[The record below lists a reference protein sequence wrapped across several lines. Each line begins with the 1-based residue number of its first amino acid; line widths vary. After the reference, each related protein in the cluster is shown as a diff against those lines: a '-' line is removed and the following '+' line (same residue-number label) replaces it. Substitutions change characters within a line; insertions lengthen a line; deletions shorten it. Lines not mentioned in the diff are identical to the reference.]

1 VHRRTVLLPLTV
13 VLLVTA
19 ALSFSSVRAQAV
31 SGVPAAPGSLSMALQ
46 HSQAALLPHT
56 WVNQPALVLR
66 FGVTVLSGPLTPQVE
81 LEPTRVRFTGQPNLT
96 AAPMKAS
103 GQASVLVS
111 GLQNRTTY
119 HWQARTIDASGDTSP
134 WVRFGGA
141 SGGMAFGVDLD
152 APSKPTLNSP
162 TNPLQSRWYN
172 TKSELITWH
181 DSDAGSGIAGY
192 SLSITHNPGATPPDS
207 LTRGTSVR
215 LTTLGDGVWYVA
227 LRAQDQAGNWSPTSE
242 YRLQL
247 DRTQPQF
254 AWLSPKKIVFNPY
267 RGATQFKFRTSKPA
281 SVKLQL
287 FRVGQNKPVSS
298 RSYPHVAGNQVVTMN
313 FSGKGPHGVMYPAG
327 YYFFHASV
335 VDRAS
340 NTTHEN
346 VGGIQLNPGKPVMSP
361 AGELVWPDGGKVIF
375 VSLAHE
381 ALYAY
386 DGTKLVL
393 QTLVTTGNP
402 SLPTPP
408 GQYTVMQKFHPY
420 EFISP
425 WPEGSP
431 YYYAPSLAQY
441 ALLFRDGGYF
451 LHDAPWRSEFG
462 PGTNGPG
469 QPGTNYGGTHGCVNI
484 PSTPMVFLFG
494 WATVGTPVDVVP

>member
-1 VHRRTVLLPLTV
+1 VIRRPILIALTITLLLAPTFRFDS
-13 VLLVTA
+13 A
-19 ALSFSSVRAQAV
+19 HAQT
-31 SGVPAAPGSLSMALQ
+31 APGIPVAPGQLSMALS
-46 HSQAALLPHT
+46 HSQAALLPHA
-56 WVNQPALVLR
+56 WVNQTSLQLR
-66 FGVTVLSGPLTPQVE
+66 FGVTVASGSLTPQVE
-81 LEPTRVRFTGQPNLT
+81 LEPTTVPFTGQPNLS

-103 GQASVLVS
+103 GIASVPVG
-111 GLQNRTTY
+111 GLHDRTRY
-119 HWQARTIDASGDTSP
+119 HWQARTIDAGGDPSP
-134 WVRFGGA
+134 WVKFGGPA
-141 SGGMAFGVDLD
+141 SGMAFGVDLD
-152 APSKPTLNSP
+152 APSRPVIKSP
-162 TNPLQSRWYN
+162 TNPVQSRWYN
-172 TKSELITWH
+172 TKTEDIQWH
-181 DSDAGSGIAGY
+181 AGDAGSGIAGY

-207 LTRGTSVR
+207 LTPGTSVH

-227 LRAQDQAGNWSPTSE
+227 LRAQDQAGNWSPTSTFQ
-242 YRLQL
+242 LHL
-247 DRTQPQF
+247 DRAQPQF
-254 AWLSPKKIVFNPY
+254 AWLSPKKIEFNPY
-267 RGATQFKFRTSKPA
+267 RGPTQLQFRISKPG
-281 SVKLQL
+281 SVHLQL
-287 FRVGQNKPVSS
+287 FRVGKNQPVTSF
-298 RSYPHVAGNQVVTMN
+298 SYPHVAANKVVTLN
-313 FSGKGPHGVMYPAG
+313 LSGKGPHGGVYPAG
-327 YYFFHASV
+327 YYFFYARV

-340 NTTHEN
+340 NQAHLN
-346 VGGIQLNPGKPVMSP
+346 VGGIQLNPGKPVMSA
-361 AGELVWPDGGKVIF
+361 AGVQVWPDGGKLII

-408 GQYTVMQKFHPY
+408 GQYTVMQKYHPY

-431 YYYAPSLAQY
+431 YYYAPSWSQY

-451 LHDAPWRSEFG
+451 LHDAPWRSAFG

-494 WATVGTPVDVVP
+494 WATVGTPVDVIP